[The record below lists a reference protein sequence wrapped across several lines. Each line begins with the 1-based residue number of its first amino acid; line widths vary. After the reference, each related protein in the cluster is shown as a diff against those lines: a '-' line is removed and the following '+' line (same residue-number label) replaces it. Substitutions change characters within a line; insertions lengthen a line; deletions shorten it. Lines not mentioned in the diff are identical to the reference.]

1 MANTIKLNRKIIT
14 KALVIWEFLVSLNTN
29 YLNSGG
35 VVGTPGET
43 LNFNGASN
51 PNMSARPKI
60 PAGPPAG
67 RLPAMQDI
75 KVLNEVAGFSMIIEP
90 NANAPTPANFAGR
103 IFGSGGNEMASGAY
117 SAAQQAEPFVVH
129 VYAPLKYN

>member
-1 MANTIKLNRKIIT
+1 MANTVQLNKKIII
-14 KALVIWEFLVSLNTN
+14 KGLVIWEFLITLSAN

-35 VVGTPGET
+35 VIGTPGET
-43 LNFNGASN
+43 INFNGASN
-51 PNMSARPKI
+51 PNFVARPKI

-67 RLPAMQDI
+67 RLPLMQDI
-75 KVLNEVAGFSMIIEP
+75 KVLNEIAGFSAIIEP
-90 NANAPTPANFAGR
+90 NAVAPTPANYAMR

-117 SAAQQAEPFVVH
+117 SAAQKAEPFVVH